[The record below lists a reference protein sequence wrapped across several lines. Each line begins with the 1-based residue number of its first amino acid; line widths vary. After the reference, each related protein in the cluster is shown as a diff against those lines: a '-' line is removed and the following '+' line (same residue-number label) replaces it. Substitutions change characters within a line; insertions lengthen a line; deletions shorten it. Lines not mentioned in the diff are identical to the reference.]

1 MSDSGNNG
9 SNGNNNFPAEP
20 AGFTEMVGKLMRG
33 WYAQRPI
40 EVVAPLKVTVDGK
53 SIGLD
58 NLFRMVQQDPQR
70 GTSFIRSY
78 FDRIFEGDSLGASV
92 IPFAVARHRIM
103 PRIQPESIFDGVDR
117 NSIAHLPWVNG
128 TVIVFVM
135 DMPEMTVSI
144 STEQMVRWGIT
155 AEDLESIARENLGSY
170 APDLQVQVIASHDGG
185 RAAVLSLKDG
195 YDAAR
200 LLLTRLH
207 ERLAKELRG
216 DFYVATPARDVF
228 IALSYG
234 PDPFLGRVR
243 ARIARD
249 FLRLPYPIT
258 QDLFI
263 VTRDGVAGTSQAA

>member
-1 MSDSGNNG
+1 MGDS
-9 SNGNNNFPAEP
+9 SHDIFPSEP
-20 AGFTEMVGKLMRG
+20 QGFTDMVGRLMKG
-33 WYAQRPI
+33 WYSHRPI
-40 EVVAPLKVTVDGK
+40 EVVAPLRVSVDGK
-53 SIGLD
+53 SIALE
-58 NLFRMVQQDPQR
+58 NLFRMVHQDPKR
-70 GTSFIRSY
+70 GTGFVRSY

-117 NSIAHLPWVNG
+117 QSIAHLPWVNG

-135 DMPEMTVSI
+135 DLPEMTVSI
-144 STEQMVRWGIT
+144 STEQMVRWGIS
-155 AEDLESIARENLGSY
+155 AEDLEDIARENLGAY

-200 LLLTRLH
+200 LLLSKLH
-207 ERLAKELRG
+207 DRLAKELHG
-216 DFYVATPARDVF
+216 DFYVATPSRDVF

-234 PDPFLGRVR
+234 PEAFLQRVK
-243 ARIARD
+243 ARISRD
-249 FLRLPYPIT
+249 YMRLPYPIT

-263 VTRDGVAGTSQAA
+263 VTRDGVAGTSRAA

>member
-1 MSDSGNNG
+1 MDVSNNDRLPEE
-9 SNGNNNFPAEP
+9 SKE
-20 AGFTEMVGKLMRG
+20 FTQAVERLLKGWYSHRPVEMVS
-33 WYAQRPI
+33 
-40 EVVAPLKVTVDGK
+40 PLKLTVDGK
-53 SIGLD
+53 AMALE

-70 GTSFIRSY
+70 GHAFVRGY
-78 FDRIFEGDSLGASV
+78 FDRIFEGDSVGASL

-117 NSIAHLPWVNG
+117 ASIAHLPYVNG

-135 DMPEMTVSI
+135 DMPEMTVSV
-144 STEQMVRWGIT
+144 STEQMVRWGIGP
-155 AEDLESIARENLGSY
+155 EELEEIARQNLGSY

-185 RAAVLSLKDG
+185 RAALLSLKDG

-200 LLLTRLH
+200 LLLTKLH

-234 PDPFLGRVR
+234 PEPFLERVR
-243 ARIARD
+243 SRIARD
-249 FLRLPYPIT
+249 YSRLPYPIT
-258 QDLFI
+258 SDFFI
-263 VTRDGVAGTSQAA
+263 VTRDGIAGTSQAA

>member
-1 MSDSGNNG
+1 MDETNDNEPMPSDSQ
-9 SNGNNNFPAEP
+9 A
-20 AGFTEMVGKLMRG
+20 FTQSVVRLLKG
-33 WYAQRPI
+33 WYTSRPI
-40 EVVAPLKVTVDGK
+40 ETISPLKLTVDGK
-53 SIGLD
+53 AIALE

-70 GTSFIRSY
+70 GANFVRGY
-78 FDRIFEGDSLGASV
+78 FDRIFEGDSVGATL

-103 PRIQPESIFDGVDR
+103 PRIQPESIFESVHR
-117 NSIAHLPWVNG
+117 ESIAHLPYVNG

-135 DMPEMTVSI
+135 DMPEMTVSV
-144 STEQMVRWGIT
+144 STEQMVRWGIGP
-155 AEDLESIARENLGSY
+155 EELEEIARKNLCGY

-185 RAAVLSLKDG
+185 RAALLSLKDG

-200 LLLTRLH
+200 LLLSKLH

-234 PDPFLGRVR
+234 PDPFIERVR

-249 FLRLPYPIT
+249 YSRLPYPIT
-258 QDLFI
+258 SDFFI
-263 VTRDGVAGTSQAA
+263 VTRDGVAGTAQAA

>member
-1 MSDSGNNG
+1 MGDSNNERL
-9 SNGNNNFPAEP
+9 PAEP
-20 AGFTEMVGKLMRG
+20 QGFTDFVGRLMKG
-33 WYAQRPI
+33 WYTQRPI
-40 EVVAPLKVTVDGK
+40 EIVAPLRVSVDGK
-53 SIGLD
+53 AIGLE
-58 NLFRMVQQDPQR
+58 NLFRMVQQDPTR
-70 GTSFIRSY
+70 GPNFVRNY
-78 FDRIFEGDSLGASV
+78 FDRIFEGDSLGANP

-103 PRIQPESIFDGVDR
+103 PRIQPVTIFEGVDR
-117 NSIAHLPWVNG
+117 ESIAHLPWVNG

-155 AEDLESIARENLGSY
+155 ADDLEDIARENLGAY

-200 LLLTRLH
+200 LLLSKLH
-207 ERLAKELRG
+207 ERLAKELKG

-234 PDPFLGRVR
+234 PDRFLDRVK
-243 ARIARD
+243 ARIAND
-249 FLRLPYPIT
+249 YSRLPYPIT

-263 VTRDGVAGTSQAA
+263 VTRDGVAGTCKAA